1 LAGLNRKKVM
11 DYKFKTKPFA
21 HQLKALEMSW
31 DKKVFAYFMEMG
43 TGKSKVLIDNIS
55 MLYNKGFINGVL
67 IIAPKGVYKN
77 WFDSEI
83 PTHMPDHI
91 EKKMVLWE
99 ANITK
104 SKQKELDVLFQSDED
119 LHVLVMNVEAF
130 STKKGTQFAQKFLSC
145 HKTLMAIDES
155 TTIKNP
161 TAERT
166 KSIVKLGMEVKYK
179 RILTGSPVTK
189 SPLDLFTQCYFLDPW
204 LLDHQSYY
212 SFKTRYATMKKI
224 LVNGRTIEIVAGYKN
239 LGELSDKLKP
249 FSFRILKD
257 DCLDLPPKTYM
268 KRIIQLSDEQK
279 KVYTQMKKIALAELN
294 GEMMTTVNVITQL
307 MRLHQI
313 TCGHFKSDSGE
324 IQYLKSN
331 RLNELMDILELVDGK
346 AIIWAHY
353 IQDIEAIVNR
363 ISTEKD
369 ENENLLYGPD
379 SIVTYYGNTSVEDR
393 QKAIKRIQDPNS
405 KVRFLVG
412 TPQTGGY
419 GITLT
424 GASTMIYYSNGYDL
438 EKRQQSEARI
448 DRIGQTKNMTYIDII
463 AEDTIDEKIV
473 SALIKKVNI
482 ASEVMGE
489 ELKDWI

>member
-1 LAGLNRKKVM
+1 MN
-11 DYKFKTKPFA
+11 YKFKTKPFA

-43 TGKSKVLIDNIS
+43 TGKSKVLIDNMSI
-55 MLYNKGFINGVL
+55 LYDKGLINGAL

-83 PTHMPDHI
+83 PTHMPEHV
-91 EKKMVLWE
+91 EKTMVLWE
-99 ANITK
+99 SSAGK
-104 SKQKELDVLFQSDED
+104 SKEKELQKLFKSSYD
-119 LHVLVMNVEAF
+119 LHILIMNVEAL
-130 STKKGTQFAQKFLSC
+130 STKKGKQFAEKFLSC

-161 TAERT
+161 GAIRT
-166 KSIVKLGMEVKYK
+166 KTIIGLGDKVSYK

-212 SFKTRYATMKKI
+212 TFKTRYAITKQI
-224 LVNGRTIEIVAGYKN
+224 NVSGRMVHIVVGYRN
-239 LGELSDKLKP
+239 IGELSDKLKP
-249 FSFRILKD
+249 FSHRVLKD

-268 KRIIQLSDEQK
+268 KRTIQLSEEQS
-279 KVYTQMKKIALAELN
+279 KVYKQMKEIALATLN
-294 GEMMTTVNVITQL
+294 GKMITTVNVITQL

-313 TCGHFKSDSGE
+313 TCGHFKSDDGVT
-324 IQYLKSN
+324 QTLKSN
-331 RLNELMDILELVDGK
+331 RLDELMDVLSEMEGK
-346 AIIWAHY
+346 AVIWAHY
-353 IQDIEAIVNR
+353 RYDIEVIVEAIKK
-363 ISTEKD
+363 E
-369 ENENLLYGPD
+369 YGD
-379 SIVTYYGNTSVEDR
+379 KSVVTYYGDTSTDDR
-393 QKAIKRIQDPNS
+393 QKAIKLIQDPES
-405 KVRFLVG
+405 SVRFIVG

-448 DRIGQTKNMTYIDII
+448 DRIGQEKHMTYIDII
-463 AEDTIDEKIV
+463 AEGTVDEKIV
-473 SALIKKVNI
+473 KALRTKVNI
-482 ASEVMGE
+482 ATEVMGE

>member
-1 LAGLNRKKVM
+1 M
-11 DYKFKTKPFA
+11 HYKFKTKPFA

-43 TGKSKVLIDNIS
+43 TGKSKVLIDNMSI
-55 MLYNKGFINGVL
+55 LYDKGHINGAL

-91 EKKMVLWE
+91 EKKMVLWKSS
-99 ANITK
+99 AGK
-104 SKQKELDVLFQSDED
+104 SKEKELNTLFKSSYD
-119 LHVLVMNVEAF
+119 LHILIMNVEAL
-130 STKKGTQFAQKFLSC
+130 STKKGKQFAEKFLSC

-161 TAERT
+161 SAIRT
-166 KSIVKLGMEVKYK
+166 KTIINLGDKVSYK

-204 LLDHQSYY
+204 LLDHQSFYT
-212 SFKTRYATMKKI
+212 FKTRYAITKQI
-224 LVNGRTIEIVAGYKN
+224 NVSGRMVQIVVGYRN
-239 LGELSDKLKP
+239 LPELSEKLKP
-249 FSFRILKD
+249 FSHRVLKD

-268 KRIIQLSDEQK
+268 KRTIQLTEEQK
-279 KVYTQMKKIALAELN
+279 KVYKQMKEIALATLN
-294 GEMMTTVNVITQL
+294 GKLTTTHNVITQL

-313 TCGHFKSDSGE
+313 TCGHFKSDDGQTQK
-324 IQYLKSN
+324 IANN
-331 RLNELMDILELVDGK
+331 RLDELMDVLSEMEGK
-346 AIIWAHY
+346 AVIWAHY
-353 IQDIEAIVNR
+353 RYDIESIVEAI
-363 ISTEKD
+363 TKEYGEK
-369 ENENLLYGPD
+369 
-379 SIVTYYGNTSVEDR
+379 SVVTYYGDTSTEDR
-393 QKAIKRIQDPNS
+393 QKAIKLIQDPKS
-405 KVRFLVG
+405 EVRFIVG

-448 DRIGQTKNMTYIDII
+448 DRIGQEKPMTYIDII
-463 AEDTIDEKIV
+463 AEGTVDEKIV
-473 SALIKKVNI
+473 KALRTKVDI
-482 ASEVMGE
+482 ATQIMGE
-489 ELKDWI
+489 ELKEWI

>member
-1 LAGLNRKKVM
+1 M
-11 DYKFKTKPFA
+11 HYKFKTKPFA

-43 TGKSKVLIDNIS
+43 TGKSKVLIDNMS
-55 MLYNKGFINGVL
+55 MLYDKGLINGAL

-83 PTHMPDHI
+83 PTHMADHI

-99 ANITK
+99 SNGGK
-104 SKQKELDVLFQSDED
+104 SKEKELDTLFKSSYDFHI
-119 LHVLVMNVEAF
+119 LIMNVEAL
-130 STKKGTQFAQKFLSC
+130 STKKGKQFAERFLNC

-161 TAERT
+161 GAIRT
-166 KSIVKLGMEVKYK
+166 KTIIGLGKYVLYK

-189 SPLDLFTQCYFLDPW
+189 SPLDLYTQCWFLDPW
-204 LLDHQSYY
+204 LLDQQSYY
-212 SFKTRYATMKKI
+212 SFRTRYALTRKI
-224 LVNGRTIEIVAGYKN
+224 NVSGRQVEIVVGYRN
-239 LGELSDKLKP
+239 LGELSEKLKP
-249 FSFRILKD
+249 FSHRVLKD

-268 KRIIQLSDEQK
+268 KRTIQLSEEQQ
-279 KVYTQMKKIALAELN
+279 KVYKQMKEIALATLN
-294 GEMMTTVNVITQL
+294 GKLTTTHNVITQL

-313 TCGHFKSDSGE
+313 TCGHFKSDDGTT
-324 IQYLKSN
+324 QTLKSN
-331 RLNELMDILELVDGK
+331 RLDELMDVLSEMEGK
-346 AIIWAHY
+346 AVIWAHY
-353 IQDIEAIVNR
+353 RYDIEVIVEAIKK
-363 ISTEKD
+363 E
-369 ENENLLYGPD
+369 YGD
-379 SIVTYYGNTSVEDR
+379 KSVVTYYGDTSTDDR
-393 QKAIKRIQDPNS
+393 QKAIKLIQDPES
-405 KVRFLVG
+405 SVRFIVG

-463 AEDTIDEKIV
+463 AEGTVDEKIV
-473 SALIKKVNI
+473 KALRTKVNI
-482 ASEVMGE
+482 ATEVMGE